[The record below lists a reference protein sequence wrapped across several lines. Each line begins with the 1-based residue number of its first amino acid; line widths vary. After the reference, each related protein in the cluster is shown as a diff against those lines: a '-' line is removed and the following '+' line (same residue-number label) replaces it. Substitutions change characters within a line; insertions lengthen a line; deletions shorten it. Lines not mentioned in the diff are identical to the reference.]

1 MLCRLFTAFASATP
15 QPQEE
20 DATWQPAFKLSYD
33 LGCLVL
39 RSSQTLPPV
48 QHDRVAICSHMMR
61 LTMQHQ
67 ELVAA
72 PTPVAGQGT
81 HIHHSQGDKVRMK
94 CRLPC
99 VLCVCC
105 NVKRCLF
112 RLSLMCK
119 RVWVML
125 WAPANVHMLLSVC
138 NILCIQH
145 YVLCDSANCPPHLL
159 PINAHQV
166 RPHAGNALSCAQ
178 NDIT

>member
-1 MLCRLFTAFASATP
+1 MFHSVLCRLFTAFASAAM

-81 HIHHSQGDKVRMK
+81 FSRYSQGQSAHELPVAVRSLYVMQ
-94 CRLPC
+94 CGALP
-99 VLCVCC
+99 V
-105 NVKRCLF
+105 
-112 RLSLMCK
+112 
-119 RVWVML
+119 
-125 WAPANVHMLLSVC
+125 
-138 NILCIQH
+138 
-145 YVLCDSANCPPHLL
+145 
-159 PINAHQV
+159 
-166 RPHAGNALSCAQ
+166 
-178 NDIT
+178 

>member
-1 MLCRLFTAFASATP
+1 MTAAELTVHSVLYRLFTAFASAVP

-48 QHDRVAICSHMMR
+48 RHDRVAIGSHMMR

-81 HIHHSQGDKVRMK
+81 ILHRCQRQSAHDLPVAMHSQCMSQCGTV
-94 CRLPC
+94 P
-99 VLCVCC
+99 V
-105 NVKRCLF
+105 
-112 RLSLMCK
+112 
-119 RVWVML
+119 
-125 WAPANVHMLLSVC
+125 
-138 NILCIQH
+138 
-145 YVLCDSANCPPHLL
+145 
-159 PINAHQV
+159 
-166 RPHAGNALSCAQ
+166 
-178 NDIT
+178 